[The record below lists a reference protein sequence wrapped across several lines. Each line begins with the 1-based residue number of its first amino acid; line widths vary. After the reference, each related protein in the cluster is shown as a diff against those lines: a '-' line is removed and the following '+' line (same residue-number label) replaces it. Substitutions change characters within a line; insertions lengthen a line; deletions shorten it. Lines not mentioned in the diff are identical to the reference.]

1 MQNTTV
7 NFMSHFLSLEFI
19 DTFVP
24 IEFVIIA
31 DTISIIDI
39 MSLHV
44 ITEVLA
50 IPFKS
55 LLFS

>member
-7 NFMSHFLSLEFI
+7 NFISHFLSLEFI

-44 ITEVLA
+44 
-50 IPFKS
+50 KY
-55 LLFS
+55 